1 MAHGKETPRQ
11 KMIGMMYL
19 VLTALLALN
28 VSKDILDAFVLVE
41 GGLSKT
47 TENFD
52 SRNQIVYDQFSA
64 MVISNPTRVKPWQDK
79 ALEVKRKADSLFN
92 YIQALK
98 VEIIQKAEG
107 KDTKAV
113 EGKKI
118 NGELIESKDNTDIPA
133 EIMYGSNNTGK
144 GRDLKKMIEH
154 YREYLVSLS
163 SDADIT
169 TSLNHTLDTS
179 DPPAKEGIEK
189 VTWESKHFEG
199 LPLIAV
205 ATIMSKMQGDI
216 RNAESEIIHYLVNQI
231 DAGSFKFNKLE
242 PTVIPN
248 SNYVIRGNEYKA
260 EVFLAASDTTQR
272 PSIYVGQV
280 ERFKTADGRDD
291 YRMVGKYDSLDIDP
305 KTNKGILRRPTGAVG
320 TMKWGGL
327 IQLKATDGSY
337 IKRPFTAEYQ
347 VAEANAVVS
356 PTKMNVLYIGVD
368 NPISISVSGIPSD
381 RIFASN
387 TNGVIRRS
395 GNGWVAIPRVPGT
408 ASIVV
413 DADVYGDGKRKSMG
427 KMEFRVKNIPDPI
440 GKVAG
445 RKGGTIDKGTLAAQ
459 MVVNADLE
467 NFEFDAKFTVTE
479 FTVSALVR
487 GFNQEEISK
496 SFKITSAQRDIIS
509 NLKKGEK
516 VFFDN
521 IKAVG
526 PDGKPRELP
535 TISFKI
541 Q

>member
-47 TENFD
+47 TENF
-52 SRNQIVYDQFSA
+52 SARNQIVYDQFSA
-64 MVISNPTRVKPWQDK
+64 MYISNPTKVKPWQDK
-79 ALEVKRKADSLFN
+79 ALEVKKQADSLFN
-92 YIQALK
+92 FIQQLK
-98 VEIIQKAEG
+98 IQIVQKAEG
-107 KDTKAV
+107 ADTKAV
-113 EGKKI
+113 EGKKVR
-118 NGELIESKDNTDIPA
+118 GELVESKDNTDIPA
-133 EIMYGSNNTGK
+133 EIMIVGNK
-144 GRDLKKMIEH
+144 GRDLKEMMAK
-154 YREYLVSLS
+154 YREYLVGLS
-163 SDADIT
+163 SDPEIV
-169 TSLNHTLDTS
+169 TSIKHTLDTNN
-179 DPPAKEGIEK
+179 PPAKEGLEER
-189 VTWESKHFEG
+189 TWESEHFEH

-205 ATIMSKMQGDI
+205 ATIMSKMQGDV
-216 RNAESEIIHYLVNQI
+216 RNAESEIIQYLVNQI
-231 DAGSFKFNKLE
+231 EAGSFKFNKLE
-242 PTVIPN
+242 STVIPN
-248 SNYVIRGNEYKA
+248 SNYIIRGNEYKA

-272 PSIYVGQV
+272 PSIYVGQF
-280 ERFKTADGRDD
+280 EKIKTADGRED
-291 YRMVGKYDSLDIDP
+291 YRMVGRYDSLDIDP
-305 KTNKGILRRPTGAVG
+305 KTNKGIFRRASGSVG

-327 IQLKATDGSY
+327 IQLKSTDGSY

-347 VAEANAVVS
+347 VADPNAVVS

-381 RIFASN
+381 RIFASS
-387 TNGVIRRS
+387 TNGIIKRS
-395 GNGWVAIPRVPGT
+395 GNGWIAIPRQPGN
-408 ASIVV
+408 ALIEVS
-413 DADVYGDGKRKSMG
+413 ADVYGDGKKKNMG
-427 KMEFRVKNIPDPI
+427 AMEFRVKNIPDPI

-445 RKGGTIDKGTLAAQ
+445 RKGGIIDKGTLQAQ

-479 FTVSALVR
+479 FTVSANVR
-487 GFNQEEISK
+487 GFNQEEPSK

-516 VFFDN
+516 VYFDN

-526 PDGKPRELP
+526 PDGKPRDLP
-535 TISFKI
+535 TVSFKI

>member
-47 TENFD
+47 TENFGA
-52 SRNQIVYDQFSA
+52 RNQVVYDQFSV
-64 MVISNPTRVKPWQDK
+64 MYISNPTRVKPWQDK
-79 ALEVKRKADSLFN
+79 ALEVKRKADSLYN
-92 YIQALK
+92 YIQDLK
-98 VEIIQKAEG
+98 IKIIKKSEG
-107 KDTKAV
+107 EDTKAV
-113 EGKKI
+113 EGTKI
-118 NGELIESKDNTDIPA
+118 IGEKIEVKDNTDIPA
-133 EIMYGSNNTGK
+133 ELMITGGK
-144 GRDLKKMIEH
+144 GIDLKARIEDF
-154 YREYLVSLS
+154 RNLILGMTNNEAEIVNS
-163 SDADIT
+163 IK
-169 TSLNHTLDTS
+169 HTLDTS
-179 DPPAKEGIEK
+179 NPPAKEGLEAR
-189 VTWESKHFEG
+189 TWESEHFEG

-205 ATIMSKMQGDI
+205 ATIMTKMQGDI
-216 RNAESEIIHYLVNQI
+216 RNAESEIIHYLINQI
-231 DAGSFKFNKLE
+231 EAGSFKFNKLE

-248 SNYVIRGNEYKA
+248 SNYIIRGNEYKA
-260 EVFLAASDTTQR
+260 EVFLAASDTTQK

-280 ERFKTADGRDD
+280 EKFKTADGRED
-291 YRMVGKYDSLDIDP
+291 YRMVGKYDSLTIDP
-305 KTNKGILRRPTGAVG
+305 ITNKGILRRPTGATG

-327 IQLKATDGSY
+327 IQLKAADGSY
-337 IKRPFTAEYQ
+337 IKRPFSAEYQ

-381 RIFASN
+381 RIFATSSN
-387 TNGVIRRS
+387 GIIRRS
-395 GNGWVAIPRVPGT
+395 GNAWVAIPRQAGT
-408 ASIVV
+408 ASINV

-445 RKGGTIDKGTLAAQ
+445 RKGGAIDKATLAAQ
-459 MVVNADLE
+459 MIVNADLE

-526 PDGKPRELP
+526 PDGKQRELP

>member
-47 TENFD
+47 TENFGA
-52 SRNQIVYDQFSA
+52 RNQIVYDQFSA
-64 MVISNPTRVKPWQDK
+64 MYISNPTKVKPWQDK
-79 ALEVKRKADSLFN
+79 ALQVKRQADSLFN
-92 YIQALK
+92 FIQQLK
-98 VEIIQKAEG
+98 IQIVQKAEG
-107 KDTKAV
+107 ADTKAV
-113 EGKKI
+113 EGKKVK
-118 NGELIESKDNTDIPA
+118 GELIEGKDNTDIPA
-133 EIMYGSNNTGK
+133 EIMIGANNAGK
-144 GRDLKKMIEH
+144 GRDLKVMMEK

-163 SDADIT
+163 GDPEVTNSIK
-169 TSLNHTLDTS
+169 HTLDTS
-179 DPPAKEGIEK
+179 NPPVKEGLEER
-189 VTWESKHFEG
+189 TWESEHFEH

-216 RNAESEIIHYLVNQI
+216 RNAESEIIQYLVNQI
-231 DAGSFKFNKLE
+231 EAGSFKFNKLE
-242 PTVIPN
+242 STVIPN
-248 SNYVIRGNEYKA
+248 SNYIIRGNEYRA

-272 PSIYVGQV
+272 PAIYVGQF
-280 ERFKTADGRDD
+280 ERIKTADGRED

-305 KTNKGILRRPTGAVG
+305 KTNKGIFRRTSGAIG

-327 IQLKATDGSY
+327 IQLKSTDGNY

-381 RIFASN
+381 RIFASS
-387 TNGVIRRS
+387 TNGVIKRS
-395 GNGWVAIPRVPGT
+395 GNGWIAIPRQPGN
-408 ASIVV
+408 ALIEVI
-413 DADVYGDGKRKSMG
+413 ADVYGDGKKKNMG
-427 KMEFRVKNIPDPI
+427 AMEFRVKNIPDPI

-445 RKGGTIDKGTLAAQ
+445 RKGGFIDKNLLVAQ

-479 FTVSALVR
+479 FTVSANVR
-487 GFNQEEISK
+487 GFNQEEQSK

-516 VFFDN
+516 VYFDN

-526 PDGKPRELP
+526 PDGKQRELP
-535 TISFKI
+535 TVSFKI

>member
-28 VSKDILDAFVLVE
+28 VSKDILNAFVLVE

-47 TENFD
+47 TENFVA
-52 SRNQIVYDQFSA
+52 RNQIVYDQFSA
-64 MVISNPTRVKPWQDK
+64 MAISNPTKVKPWQDK
-79 ALEVKRKADSLFN
+79 ALEVKSKADSLFN
-92 YIQALK
+92 YIQQLK
-98 VEIIQKAEG
+98 IEIIKKAEG
-107 KDTKAV
+107 QDTKAV

-118 NGELIESKDNTDIPA
+118 NGELIEAKDNTDIPA
-133 EIMYGSNNTGK
+133 EIMYGSNNSGK
-144 GRDLKKMIEH
+144 GKDLKRMIEG
-154 YREYLVSLS
+154 YREFLIGLT
-163 SDADIT
+163 SDPEIV
-169 TSLNHTLDTS
+169 TSLKHTLDTS
-179 DPPAKEGIEK
+179 NPPAKEGLEAR
-189 VTWESKHFEG
+189 TWESEHFEG

-205 ATIMSKMQGDI
+205 ATIMAKMQGDV
-216 RNAESEIIHYLVNQI
+216 RNAESEIIQHLISQI
-231 DAGSFKFNKLE
+231 EAGSFKFNKLE

-280 ERFKTADGRDD
+280 ERIKTADGRDD
-291 YRMVGKYDSLDIDP
+291 YRMVGRYDSLAIDP
-305 KTNKGILRRPTGAVG
+305 KTNKGIFKRPAGTLG

-381 RIFASN
+381 RIFATS
-387 TNGVIRRS
+387 TNGIIRRS
-395 GNGWVAIPRVPGT
+395 GNSWVAIPRQPGN
-408 ASIVV
+408 ALIEVV
-413 DADVYGDGKRKSMG
+413 ADVYGDGKKKSMG
-427 KMEFRVKNIPDPI
+427 AMEFRVKNIPDPI

-445 RKGGTIDKGTLAAQ
+445 RKGGAIDKGTLAAQ

-467 NFEFDAKFTVTE
+467 GFEFDAKFTVTE

-516 VFFDN
+516 VYFDN